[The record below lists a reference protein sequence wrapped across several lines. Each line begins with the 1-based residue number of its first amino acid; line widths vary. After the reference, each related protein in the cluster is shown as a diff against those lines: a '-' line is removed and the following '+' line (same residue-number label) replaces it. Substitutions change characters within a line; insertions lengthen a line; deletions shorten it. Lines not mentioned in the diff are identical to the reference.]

1 MKDFK
6 LKDIAEITLNG
17 VSLGC
22 GENGLALLTEI
33 QGLSI
38 PTIRSSSGN
47 FAGRDGGYLSSQFFG
62 TREIV
67 IDGVAWGNTAL
78 KSEQNFAKLLKAI
91 PIRQLL
97 PMYIRVASGQ
107 TYLAHVSVIDFK
119 YALDNDKL
127 HKFQMTLLS
136 PSPNLYIAN
145 PDDENDGWNIEPLEP
160 ISGGGYIT
168 PFVLPVEWQDS
179 AQATIINNTTNQI
192 ALPQIIFKGSVTNP
206 IVRNLTTGVQIGL
219 TLTTSGADSLAV
231 IDMSDRTV
239 TLNGGSILPS
249 KTGEWWGLAP
259 GLNTVELLA
268 TGLEETSLVTIR
280 YRLPFISVFEGV

>member
-1 MKDFK
+1 MNDFK

-47 FAGRDGGYLSSQFFG
+47 FSGRDGGYLSSQFFG

-78 KSEQNFAKLLKAI
+78 ESEQNFARLLKAI

-107 TYLAHVSVIDFK
+107 TYLAHVSVMDFK
-119 YALDNDKL
+119 YALNNDML

-145 PDDENDGWNIEPLEP
+145 PDDENDGWNSEVLEP
-160 ISGGGYIT
+160 VTGGGYIT
-168 PFVLPVEWQDS
+168 PFVLPVEWDDS
-179 AQATIINNTTNQI
+179 SQITIIDNTTTSI
-192 ALPQIIFKGSVTNP
+192 AYPQIILNGMFVNP
-206 IVRNLTTGVQIGL
+206 IIRNLTTGEQIGL
-219 TLTTSGADSLAV
+219 NITTTAGDVVV
-231 IDMSDRTV
+231 IDISDRTI

-249 KTGEWWGLAP
+249 MTGTWWGLVQGVNNIELSVDSMAP
-259 GLNTVELLA
+259 DADGEL
-268 TGLEETSLVTIR
+268 R
-280 YRLPFISVFEGV
+280 YRLPYLSIFEGA